1 MDYYPRRLRF
11 VWSAALLLGLLT
23 GCCGGLTKHTLVHD
37 GTSRVYYL
45 HEPANYTNPAPVA
58 VPLVIVLHGA
68 GNDGCDA
75 ARMTKMNDKSDDE
88 GFLVAYPNGKGCCW
102 TRTWNAHL
110 CCDPARA
117 NGVND
122 LGFIEAVLDEIEAGH
137 NVDPKRIY
145 VAGFSN
151 GAMMAHVAACGL
163 ADRIA
168 AIAPVAGPVDP
179 SACTPSVPVSVI
191 AFHGDADQRVRYG
204 GGQFPASIGGQAYPS
219 VQDAVNFWR
228 THDHCTNDPPPQQ
241 TGSVRIE
248 EHTGGDDGTAVVL
261 YTILGGNHSWPGGQ
275 QVSLLG
281 QSPSQAESATD
292 RIWEF
297 FEQHPKP

>member
-1 MDYYPRRLRF
+1 MHHRRRHSLF
-11 VWSAALLLGLLT
+11 VWLAAAWLGLLT
-23 GCCGGLTKHTLVHD
+23 GCCVGLTKHTLVQD

-45 HEPANYTNPAPVA
+45 HEPANCTNPAPVP

-88 GFLVAYPNGKGCCW
+88 GFLVAYPNGTGWCW
-102 TRTWNAHL
+102 NRTWNARL

-117 NGVND
+117 CGVND
-122 LGFIEAVLDEIEAGH
+122 VGFIEAVLDEIEAGH

-145 VAGFSN
+145 VTGFSN
-151 GAMMAHVAACGL
+151 GAMMAHVAACHL

-168 AIAPVAGPVDP
+168 AIAPVAGPMEP
-179 SACTPSVPVSVI
+179 SACSPAPVSVI
-191 AFHGDADQRVRYG
+191 AFHGDADQRVRYD
-204 GGQFPASIGGQAYPS
+204 GGQFPPSIGGQSYPS
-219 VQDAVNFWR
+219 VQDVVNFWR
-228 THDHCTNDPPPQQ
+228 THNHCTTSLPPQQ

-248 EHTGGDDGTAVVL
+248 AHTGGDDGTDVVL

-281 QSPSQAESATD
+281 QPPTQAESATD

-297 FEQHPKP
+297 FAQHPKP

>member
-1 MDYYPRRLRF
+1 MHRHPPHWQF
-11 VWSAALLLGLLT
+11 VCPAAALLGLLA
-23 GCCGGLTKHTLVHD
+23 GCCTGLTKHPLVHD
-37 GTSRVYYL
+37 GRNRVYYL
-45 HEPANYTNPAPVA
+45 HEPANYTNPAPVP

-68 GNDGCDA
+68 ANDGCDA

-88 GFLVAYPNGKGCCW
+88 GFLVAYPNGTGWCW
-102 TRTWNAHL
+102 NRTWNADL

-117 NGVND
+117 NGVD
-122 LGFIEAVLDEIEAGH
+122 DVGFIEAVMDEIEGNH
-137 NVDPKRIY
+137 RVDPKRIY

-151 GAMMAHVAACGL
+151 GAMMAHVAACRL

-179 SACTPSVPVSVI
+179 GACTPSAPVSVI
-191 AFHGDADQRVRYG
+191 TFHGDADQRVRYG
-204 GGQFPASIGGQAYPS
+204 GGQFPASIGGQSYPS
-219 VQDAVNFWR
+219 VHDVVEFWCA
-228 THDHCTNDPPPQQ
+228 HDHCTTSLPPHE

-248 EHTGGDDGTAVVL
+248 EHTDGDDDTAVVL

-275 QVSLLG
+275 QVSWLG
-281 QSPSQAESATD
+281 QPPTQAESATD

-297 FEQHPKP
+297 FAQHPKP